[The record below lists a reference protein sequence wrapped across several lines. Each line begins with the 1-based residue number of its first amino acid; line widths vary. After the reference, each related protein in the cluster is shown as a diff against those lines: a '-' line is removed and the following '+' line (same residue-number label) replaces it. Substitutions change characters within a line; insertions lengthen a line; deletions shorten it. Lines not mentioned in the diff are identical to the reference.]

1 MASVKALE
9 EKLASSPGLRRVG
22 SVLLLFFA
30 GWLDYFT
37 GPEIASA
44 PFYIFVLLPIAF
56 FEPLWICLAYSVLAA
71 LIYLG
76 ADVLSTPGSMTLVY
90 PYWRAFARLFSFAL
104 ITSTISQLLGE
115 RRRLRDSGRALL
127 EKARELEEKNR
138 YLGELLG
145 QVKRLQE
152 ELVAK
157 ERRAAIAESLHVATY
172 EIERPLVSISVHVED
187 LLRWLK
193 PHEDVYP
200 LVEKIGER
208 VRDMEGSLKKI
219 REIRKVEGG

>member
-1 MASVKALE
+1 MTSLEALE
-9 EKLASSPGLRRVG
+9 EKLANFPGLRRVG

-30 GWLDYFT
+30 GWLDYIT

-44 PFYIFVLLPIAF
+44 PFYVFVLLPIAF
-56 FEPLWICLAYSVLAA
+56 YEPLWICLAYSVLAA

-76 ADVLSTPGSMTLVY
+76 ADVLSTPGSTTLVY

-115 RRRLRDSGRALL
+115 RRRLRDSGQALL

-208 VRDMEGSLKKI
+208 VRDMEGILKKI